1 MKGEGFNETEKASKE
16 PVFMQLPTIFLSIDY
31 LYLRA
36 AVLRNIR
43 IIKAPFG
50 PGSVFPRL

>member
-16 PVFMQLPTIFLSIDY
+16 PVFMQLPTIFLSRDY

-43 IIKAPFG
+43 IVKAPFG